1 MLLISKK
8 LFDAGRDIMISNF
21 ASCRGVRVLTNID
34 FIIQS
39 LITNKHQALR
49 EATIVFEIVWLH
61 HFTVGG
67 REDVRPIFK

>member
-1 MLLISKK
+1 
-8 LFDAGRDIMISNF
+8 MISNLV
-21 ASCRGVRVLTNID
+21 SCRGVQVLTNIN

-39 LITNKHQALR
+39 LITNKHQVLSV
-49 EATIVFEIVWLH
+49 ATIVFEIVWLH